1 MVALAMSLVSSWVVL
16 RTRSR
21 PRIAFDYVAFLP
33 HAVPHAIL
41 AFSALVFFLALP
53 PGPLDLAGSLVSII
67 VVMALAMLSFG
78 SRITNGAL
86 IQIHDDL
93 EEAAQIAGASDVS
106 VLRRILFPLL
116 RPALLFG
123 WLWIALL
130 AFRELTIPVVL
141 FAPKNITF
149 SLAIWSY
156 FDGGT
161 FNAAAAASFI
171 MMVLPLPLII
181 LYLCATGKSNIPS
194 S

>member
-1 MVALAMSLVSSWVVL
+1 MGV
-16 RTRSR
+16 
-21 PRIAFDYVAFLP
+21 
-33 HAVPHAIL
+33 
-41 AFSALVFFLALP
+41 
-53 PGPLDLAGSLVSII
+53 
-67 VVMALAMLSFG
+67 AMLSFG

-86 IQIHDDL
+86 IQIHSDL
-93 EEAAQIAGASDVS
+93 EEAAQMAGASDLS

-141 FAPKNITF
+141 FSPKNVTF
-149 SLAIWSY
+149 SVAIWNS
-156 FDGGT
+156 FDGGA

-171 MMVLPLPLII
+171 MMMLLLPLII
-181 LYLCATGKSNIPS
+181 LYLRATGKSGVRS